1 MYLRV
6 QLSVDRDRTVEA
18 FVEYFKKNAA
28 IPFTVPEILEVKQEV
43 SVDLGRIMANSEF
56 VWIFKS

>member
-1 MYLRV
+1 M
-6 QLSVDRDRTVEA
+6 DTDRTVEA
-18 FVEYFKKNAA
+18 FVEYIKKNAA
-28 IPFTVPEILEVKQEV
+28 IPFTVPEIPEVKQEV

>member
-1 MYLRV
+1 M
-6 QLSVDRDRTVEA
+6 SVDTNRTVEA
-18 FVEYFKKNAA
+18 FVKYIKKNAA
-28 IPFTVPEILEVKQEV
+28 IPFTVPEIPEVKQEV